1 MTTKK
6 NSNVRHVLRG
16 GSYHGYAG
24 LRCQTLH
31 FKYVPT
37 VRYDFNGF
45 RMVIRRKS

>member
-1 MTTKK
+1 MKVVK
-6 NSNVRHVLRG
+6 HVLRG

-24 LRCQTLH
+24 LRGTLH